1 MSEDIEVTKNRRIQE
16 ALDYCEMGSDDFD
29 EKYPSPSGVHT
40 NCDVLATEVVRLRAS
55 NAALTL
61 ALADRRGVLIRLAEG
76 CRNHGCRIK
85 APTGQATNG
94 PCRCLDRLKAALA
107 IIAPPQ
113 QEKP

>member
-40 NCDVLATEVVRLRAS
+40 NCDVLATEVVRLRTS

-61 ALADRRGVLIRLAEG
+61 ALAENRGGRRG
-76 CRNHGCRIK
+76 C
-85 APTGQATNG
+85 G
-94 PCRCLDRLKAALA
+94 PLR
-107 IIAPPQ
+107 
-113 QEKP
+113 